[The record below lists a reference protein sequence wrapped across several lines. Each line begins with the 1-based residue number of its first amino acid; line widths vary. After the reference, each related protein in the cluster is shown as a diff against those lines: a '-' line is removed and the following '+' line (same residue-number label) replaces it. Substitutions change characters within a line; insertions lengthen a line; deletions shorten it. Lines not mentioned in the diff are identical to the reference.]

1 MGGGT
6 VPVGVRAGPGRTRTV
21 TRPVSATPPAAAAD
35 PHSLA
40 ALIATHLAGLTAT
53 NYAASTVRS
62 RRTSLRHFLAWA
74 SARGLTTPRQLSLA
88 VLEQYQQALSGERR
102 PDGRRRSW
110 GTQAE
115 QLIALK
121 GFLRW
126 WTRTHL
132 LRHNPAQ
139 ERLLPKR
146 PQRLP
151 RTVLSVAEVERVLA
165 QCDVTQPLGL
175 RDRALLETL
184 YSTGIRRLE
193 AIQLSLTDLDPE
205 RGVLLVR
212 EGKGQRD
219 RVVPIGTRAVQWIDR
234 YLDDARP
241 RLVVPPD
248 PGILFLTRRGRA
260 LRPNR
265 LTERVHHYVSAASLG
280 KQGSCHVFRHTM
292 ATLLLEHGADVRH
305 VQEILGHAHLSTTA
319 RYTHVAI
326 GTLKRVHQRTH
337 PAEPGVLAASARVSS
352 LAADLQAANAL
363 SS

>member
-1 MGGGT
+1 MS
-6 VPVGVRAGPGRTRTV
+6 PAGRIT
-21 TRPVSATPPAAAAD
+21 PVSSTAD

-40 ALIATHLAGLTAT
+40 ELITSHLAGLAAT
-53 NYAASTVRS
+53 NYATSTVRS
-62 RRTSLRHFLAWA
+62 RRTSLRHFLTWA
-74 SARGLTTPRQLSLA
+74 QARGLTQPRQLSLA
-88 VLEQYQQALSGERR
+88 VLEQYQQALSTLRK

-115 QLIALK
+115 QLVALK

-126 WTRTHL
+126 CTRTHV

-139 ERLLPKR
+139 ELLLPKR

-151 RTVLSVAEVERVLA
+151 RTVLSVSEVERVLA
-165 QCDVTQPLGL
+165 QCDVSEPLGL

-193 AIQLSLTDLDPE
+193 AIQLSLTDLDPD

-219 RVVPIGTRAVQWIDR
+219 RVVPIGTRALRWIDR

-248 PGILFLTRRGRA
+248 PGILFLTRRGRG

-265 LTERVHHYVSAASLG
+265 LTERVHHYVSLAGLG

-326 GTLKRVHQRTH
+326 ATLKRVHQRTH
-337 PAEPGVLAASARVSS
+337 PAEQTTLASHARASS
-352 LAADLQAANAL
+352 LAAELPAAAL
-363 SS
+363 PTYVGLP

>member
-1 MGGGT
+1 
-6 VPVGVRAGPGRTRTV
+6 V
-21 TRPVSATPPAAAAD
+21 AD
-35 PHSLA
+35 DGAHGLA
-40 ALIATHLAGLTAT
+40 ALIPAHLAGLAAT
-53 NYAASTVRS
+53 NYAVSTVRS
-62 RRTSLRHFLAWA
+62 RRTSLRHFLTWA
-74 SARGLTTPRQLSLA
+74 EARDLTLPRQLSLA
-88 VLEQYQQALSGERR
+88 VLEQYQQALSTLRK

-115 QLIALK
+115 QLVALK

-126 WTRTHL
+126 CTRTHV

-139 ERLLPKR
+139 ELLLPKR

-151 RTVLSVAEVERVLA
+151 RTVLSVHEVERVLA
-165 QCDVTQPLGL
+165 QCDVSEPLGL

-193 AIQLSLTDLDPE
+193 AIQLSLTDLDPD

-219 RVVPIGTRAVQWIDR
+219 RVVPIGTRALAWIDR

-248 PGILFLTRRGRA
+248 RGVLFLTRRGKP

-265 LTERVHHYVSAASLG
+265 LTERVHHYVSLAGLG
-280 KQGSCHVFRHTM
+280 KQGSCHVFRHTL

-326 GTLKRVHQRTH
+326 ATLKRVHQRTH
-337 PAEPGVLAASARVSS
+337 PAEQEGSLSHARVSS
-352 LAADLQAANAL
+352 LAAEVLAANNPP
-363 SS
+363 